1 MARVTVEDCLEAVD
15 NQYDLIILAKE
26 RTLQI
31 AAGDPALVEEDND
44 KKTVISLREIGD
56 KKIDIKKLT
65 ESTIDRARDHPE
77 DATVQE
83 DFDAPEGD
91 AFEEIYKGEVSK
103 SGLAILPSKRSRKV
117 PAANAVADDDD
128 DAPSSDADLLLRCA
142 RAVAVHYL
150 SEQLAKR
157 GYDSRSLELA
167 EAVVES
173 MPTDQLAAAMTKD
186 PRQLLR
192 LVLHKGVQAGFDFAQ
207 EWFEECTEEL
217 KEDVRTKLM
226 HVLDVS
232 EEQCDK
238 IAEQMAGGL

>member
-31 AAGDPALVEEDND
+31 GAGDPALVDEDND

-65 ESTIDRARDHPE
+65 EATIDRARDHPE
-77 DATVQE
+77 DAMVQE

-117 PAANAVADDDD
+117 PAANAAAEDDD
-128 DAPSSDADLLLRCA
+128 SD
-142 RAVAVHYL
+142 
-150 SEQLAKR
+150 
-157 GYDSRSLELA
+157 
-167 EAVVES
+167 
-173 MPTDQLAAAMTKD
+173 TDTD
-186 PRQLLR
+186 
-192 LVLHKGVQAGFDFAQ
+192 
-207 EWFEECTEEL
+207 
-217 KEDVRTKLM
+217 
-226 HVLDVS
+226 DVS
-232 EEQCDK
+232 DDVIDETAEEK
-238 IAEQMAGGL
+238 AE

>member
-31 AAGDPALVEEDND
+31 GAGDAPLVDEDND

-65 ESTIDRARDHPE
+65 AATIDRARDHPE

-91 AFEEIYKGEVSK
+91 AFEEIYKGEISK

-117 PAANAVADDDD
+117 PAANAAADEDD
-128 DAPSSDADLLLRCA
+128 DADMD
-142 RAVAVHYL
+142 
-150 SEQLAKR
+150 
-157 GYDSRSLELA
+157 
-167 EAVVES
+167 
-173 MPTDQLAAAMTKD
+173 
-186 PRQLLR
+186 
-192 LVLHKGVQAGFDFAQ
+192 
-207 EWFEECTEEL
+207 
-217 KEDVRTKLM
+217 
-226 HVLDVS
+226 DVS
-232 EEQCDK
+232 EEVIDET
-238 IAEQMAGGL
+238 AEEKAE

>member
-44 KKTVISLREIGD
+44 KKTVISLREIGE

-65 ESTIDRARDHPE
+65 EATIDRARDHPE

-117 PAANAVADDDD
+117 PAANAAAEEEDDD
-128 DAPSSDADLLLRCA
+128 SD
-142 RAVAVHYL
+142 
-150 SEQLAKR
+150 
-157 GYDSRSLELA
+157 
-167 EAVVES
+167 
-173 MPTDQLAAAMTKD
+173 TD
-186 PRQLLR
+186 
-192 LVLHKGVQAGFDFAQ
+192 
-207 EWFEECTEEL
+207 
-217 KEDVRTKLM
+217 
-226 HVLDVS
+226 DVS
-232 EEQCDK
+232 EDVIDET
-238 IAEQMAGGL
+238 AEEKAE

>member
-31 AAGDPALVEEDND
+31 AAGDAPLVEEDND

-65 ESTIDRARDHPE
+65 EATIDRARDHPE
-77 DATVQE
+77 DAMVQE

-117 PAANAVADDDD
+117 PAANAAAEDDDSDTD
-128 DAPSSDADLLLRCA
+128 DAD
-142 RAVAVHYL
+142 
-150 SEQLAKR
+150 
-157 GYDSRSLELA
+157 
-167 EAVVES
+167 
-173 MPTDQLAAAMTKD
+173 TD
-186 PRQLLR
+186 
-192 LVLHKGVQAGFDFAQ
+192 
-207 EWFEECTEEL
+207 
-217 KEDVRTKLM
+217 
-226 HVLDVS
+226 DVS
-232 EEQCDK
+232 EEVIDET
-238 IAEQMAGGL
+238 AEEKAE